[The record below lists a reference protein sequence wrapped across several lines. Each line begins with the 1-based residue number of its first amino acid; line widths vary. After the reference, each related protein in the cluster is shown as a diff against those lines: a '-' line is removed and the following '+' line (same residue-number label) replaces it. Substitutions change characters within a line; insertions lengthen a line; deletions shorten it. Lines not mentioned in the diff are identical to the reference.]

1 MSHSP
6 TDPSSDNRPS
16 SLPASGRPSALPSN
30 KRKPRYVLG
39 TFWIV
44 VAIVCFIAGFSG
56 LWWALLI
63 GIACVAYAIY
73 LYRGGRFGF
82 WFF

>member
-1 MSHSP
+1 MP
-6 TDPSSDNRPS
+6 T
-16 SLPASGRPSALPSN
+16 SN

-44 VAIVCFIAGFSG
+44 VAILCFVAGFSG
-56 LWWALLI
+56 VWWAMLI
-63 GIACVAYAIY
+63 GLACVAYAIY
-73 LYRGGRFGF
+73 LYRGGRYGF

>member
-1 MSHSP
+1 MSNP
-6 TDPSSDNRPS
+6 ADPSNPRPDI
-16 SLPASGRPSALPSN
+16 RPSALPVQ

-39 TFWIV
+39 TFWII

-56 LWWALLI
+56 LWWAILI
-63 GIACVAYAIY
+63 GLASVAYAIY
-73 LYRGGRFGF
+73 LYRGGRYGF